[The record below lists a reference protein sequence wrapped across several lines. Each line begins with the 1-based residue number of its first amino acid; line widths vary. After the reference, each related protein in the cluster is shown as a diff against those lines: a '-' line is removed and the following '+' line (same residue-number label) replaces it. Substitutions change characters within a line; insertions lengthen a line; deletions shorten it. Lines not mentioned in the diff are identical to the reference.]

1 MMCYLAKVLFTSTQ
15 DKTTPLYVAS
25 QNNHTGV
32 VQLLLAAG
40 AHVDLAVE
48 VSTKYCVVAQK

>member
-1 MMCYLAKVLFTSTQ
+1 MFYLAKILFISTQ
-15 DKTTPLYVAS
+15 DKVTPLYVAS

-40 AHVDLAVE
+40 AHVDLAME
-48 VSTKYCVVAQK
+48 VSTKHSVILQK